1 MSDHDWGLSDWDEIV
16 PEPPNEESDPGGTYS
31 AGSGESEDNALT
43 VPLPKSDPSGD
54 SWEISLGISEEVYDV
69 WEFITNPDNINP
81 ANLRGVGFIDP
92 EEAITWLYELGLL
105 GFSEIIE
112 IDDLWFPVI
121 GDSDEASAG

>member
-1 MSDHDWGLSDWDEIV
+1 MSIDDWGFSDWDEIV
-16 PEPPNEESDPGGTYS
+16 PEPPNESDDPGGTFS
-31 AGSGESEDNALT
+31 AGDG
-43 VPLPKSDPSGD
+43 SGD
-54 SWEISLGISEEVYDV
+54 SDALNTPVPNVDPSSDMWEISLGLSEEIYDV
-69 WEFITNPDNINP
+69 WEFITNPDNIDP